1 MAKTENDLTIDRDWQ
16 DLVATY
22 PGLGGAGAYVQNKSF
37 YTDRHL
43 LVVFSPSAVA
53 PTERNGLR
61 LPAGDV
67 AQGTADHIWVRAY
80 HDDVLISCGSTD

>member
-16 DLVATY
+16 DLASTY
-22 PGLGGAGAYVQNKSF
+22 PALGGVPAYIQNKSF

-43 LVVFSPSAVA
+43 LLVFSPDAVA
-53 PTERNGLR
+53 PTGKNGLR
-61 LPAGDV
+61 VPPGDV
-67 AQGTADHIWVRAY
+67 AQGTADHIWVRAL